1 MFNFPSRKGKKL
13 LRIKNFDKCEINGYE
28 NYSIVDYKLINSRHF
43 GICRMIKKETMN
55 SFFPE
60 VLKFSSIQDFRRMT
74 RNDNYVLIIDFHSI
88 IDEYQLNIFEIDEEI
103 FELRK
108 KLKHKKKYLK
118 KEINAFLKLEMEK
131 FKNKLN
137 DLKEINL
144 NFGSMLFHL
153 NEELR
158 EVRTREQKLENQALL
173 TIERKKKKEK
183 SNIMKNYKGLYG
195 YKWKYKRKTWDFSEK
210 PIFLDFENE
219 IFQIIDKYTLKKF
232 TYQDFVN
239 TVITDFKNND

>member
-1 MFNFPSRKGKKL
+1 

-108 KLKHKKKYLK
+108 KLKHKK
-118 KEINAFLKLEMEK
+118 
-131 FKNKLN
+131 
-137 DLKEINL
+137 
-144 NFGSMLFHL
+144 
-153 NEELR
+153 
-158 EVRTREQKLENQALL
+158 
-173 TIERKKKKEK
+173 
-183 SNIMKNYKGLYG
+183 NI
-195 YKWKYKRKTWDFSEK
+195 
-210 PIFLDFENE
+210 
-219 IFQIIDKYTLKKF
+219 
-232 TYQDFVN
+232 
-239 TVITDFKNND
+239 